1 MPIKYR
7 INILEELKA
16 HGYNTNRLRKERLL
30 SEGAIQSLR
39 DGKPISWNSLER
51 ICNMLNCQ
59 PGDVLIHEAASSLIH
74 EAASSSA
81 DFDNE
86 TKQRLEKLLP
96 KNE

>member
-59 PGDVLIHEAASSLIH
+59 PGDVLIHEAASIGT
-74 EAASSSA
+74 

-86 TKQRLEKLLP
+86 IKQRLEKLLTD
-96 KNE
+96 NE

>member
-59 PGDVLIHEAASSLIH
+59 PGDVLIHEATPSG
-74 EAASSSA
+74 A
-81 DFDNE
+81 DFDSE
-86 TKQRLEKLLP
+86 IKQRLEKLLP
-96 KNE
+96 DNE

>member
-39 DGKPISWNSLER
+39 DGKPISWHSLER

-59 PGDVLIHEAASSLIH
+59 PGDVLIHEAASS
-74 EAASSSA
+74 SA
-81 DFDNE
+81 DFDSE
-86 TKQRLEKLLP
+86 IKQRLEKLLP
-96 KNE
+96 DNE

>member
-59 PGDVLIHEAASSLIH
+59 PGDVLIHETTPSG
-74 EAASSSA
+74 A
-81 DFDNE
+81 DFDSE
-86 TKQRLEKLLP
+86 IKQRLEKLLP

>member
-59 PGDVLIHEAASSLIH
+59 PGDVLIHEAASSG
-74 EAASSSA
+74 AY
-81 DFDNE
+81 FDDE
-86 TKQRLEKLLP
+86 IKQRLEKLLP
-96 KNE
+96 DNE